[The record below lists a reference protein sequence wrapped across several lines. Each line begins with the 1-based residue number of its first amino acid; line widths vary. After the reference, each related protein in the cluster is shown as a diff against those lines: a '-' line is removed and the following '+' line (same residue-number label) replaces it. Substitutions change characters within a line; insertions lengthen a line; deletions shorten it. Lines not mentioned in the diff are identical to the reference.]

1 MPRRFATKSMWPFR
15 SVGKRVAYVDL
26 PEVKPPQAF
35 FVRRKWPLESLCLEQ
50 TLFFV
55 KRRWMDYRA
64 EATSV
69 EGFIQQI
76 ACCYLRHGYWFYVV
90 GKIPAG
96 KDPRIVDHKIIRK
109 YGIAIS
115 ESTRARRKRAGGA
128 NLQYIRHEST
138 FVIFATK
145 GEHRFFE
152 QEAKLIRDIRRVPL
166 HYAGYCISYKPGG
179 RTKSGKKDHK
189 WHSHVA
195 MERKQYLELRA
206 CFTEQAL
213 RLPANE
219 LALAFYRL
227 PIAPYAPI
235 RRQLL
240 TIHREVNRIRKIAG
254 KRPVPIEA
262 LPLRRRPV
270 KPFEPSEPPP
280 PRLREGS
287 SDPSIAGG

>member
-1 MPRRFATKSMWPFR
+1 
-15 SVGKRVAYVDL
+15 
-26 PEVKPPQAF
+26 
-35 FVRRKWPLESLCLEQ
+35 
-50 TLFFV
+50 
-55 KRRWMDYRA
+55 
-64 EATSV
+64 
-69 EGFIQQI
+69 
-76 ACCYLRHGYWFYVV
+76 VV

-115 ESTRARRKRAGGA
+115 ESTRARRKKVGKA
-128 NLQYIRHEST
+128 NLQYIRHQST

-166 HYAGYCISYKPGG
+166 RYAGYMVSYKRGG

-189 WHSHVA
+189 WHARVK
-195 MERKQYLELRA
+195 MEDRQYQELRA
-206 CFTEQAL
+206 WFADQAL
-213 RLPANE
+213 RQSAKR
-219 LALAFYRL
+219 LALAFYSL

-240 TIHREVNRIRKIAG
+240 TILREVNRIRKKAG
-254 KRPVPIEA
+254 KPPLPPQV

-270 KPFEPSEPPP
+270 KPFEPSEQPP
-280 PRLREGS
+280 PRRRDGPS
-287 SDPSIAGG
+287 NPSIAGG